1 MWWKWGESLR
11 HQTPLWD
18 CSVVCVCVGKV
29 GTELSQGSAGSLE
42 SEGPG
47 VPSKKLE
54 LCPEGRGECQS
65 QARKEE
71 ADPPPPNTHTLAVLL
86 TVWKAQEGTSA
97 LSPFLL
103 LTDDGGS
110 WVFLCAGPSASLLT
124 FFPIC

>member
-18 CSVVCVCVGKV
+18 CFVVCVCVGKV

-71 ADPPPPNTHTLAVLL
+71 ADTPPPKHTHPGSVAHSV
-86 TVWKAQEGTSA
+86 EGTGGHLCSESLSA
-97 LSPFLL
+97 V
-103 LTDDGGS
+103 D
-110 WVFLCAGPSASLLT
+110 
-124 FFPIC
+124 